1 MRRVGDHVRN
11 YYQYRKNSNQ
21 AAGFDPTGT
30 FYVGGG
36 TYADDYLTNGRLLS
50 DEIAGRKNDF
60 GFGYFIEH
68 QRIYGNTLVPA
79 TFGSPATST
88 SPAVP
93 GTAAYFQTQPELD
106 EGDYS
111 FFVRDQFAASDR
123 LTAFVNAWSR
133 RSNVTQKT
141 TFDPR
146 VSLVF
151 RPTSRDVVRLTAG
164 RADGDPAAAIKS
176 NGVFT
181 NINNPSSL
189 NPSCALP
196 NAIAHSGNP
205 SLSPEAAN
213 DAEAAYGHRFWSDTS
228 VNVSPAKS
236 KRCSTASFRARRSAP
251 RRSTTLPNR
260 RSKRAFRSRY

>member
-1 MRRVGDHVRN
+1 
-11 YYQYRKNSNQ
+11 
-21 AAGFDPTGT
+21 
-30 FYVGGG
+30 
-36 TYADDYLTNGRLLS
+36 LLS

-60 GFGYFIEH
+60 GFGYFVEH

-79 TFGSPATST
+79 TFGSRATST

-93 GTAAYFQTQPELD
+93 GTAAYFQTQPELG

-111 FFVRDQFAASDR
+111 FFVRDQFATSDR

-146 VSLVF
+146 VPLVF

-189 NPSCALP
+189 NPSCTLP

-213 DAEAAYGHRFWSDTS
+213 DAEAAYG
-228 VNVSPAKS
+228 K
-236 KRCSTASFRARRSAP
+236 ASFVQRRRADHDVRRLGDQQSRDREPVERLCAKNLE
-251 RRSTTLPNR
+251 RLPLFG
-260 RSKRAFRSRY
+260 RA